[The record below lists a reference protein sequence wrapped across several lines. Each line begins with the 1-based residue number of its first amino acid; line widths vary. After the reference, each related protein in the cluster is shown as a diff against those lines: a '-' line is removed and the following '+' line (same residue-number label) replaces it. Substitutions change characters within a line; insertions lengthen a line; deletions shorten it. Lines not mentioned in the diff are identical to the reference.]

1 MAGQRTNRKSRKN
14 RREKVST
21 KNDRLIKIGL
31 VVAGIVLIYIIYR
44 IFDAVVLQ
52 NETYDLSGETY
63 YQYFYGIKEQYSG
76 NMEVLQNDDSIQLIL
91 KDNDNKVIYLDS
103 TPIYYENILG
113 KVLFAPEM
121 ELVMPDAGNY
131 KLSKFTNIIHE
142 NRTMYVKK
150 FNKDEKT
157 ALENAFLFDGNNLYF
172 FLEETTITVG
182 ETEYTVS
189 PLSYA
194 LVNYR
199 QSVEIYDYN
208 TNEYTIIQ
216 DEETL
221 TADVLATN
229 TARNY
234 TINMSVDSLTT
245 EKSNQLLLTN
255 INNLTEFSY

>member
-1 MAGQRTNRKSRKN
+1 MAQQRKSRKK
-14 RREKVST
+14 RREKVSG
-21 KNDRLIKIGL
+21 KNDRLLIIGL
-31 VVAGIVLIYIIYR
+31 VIAGIVLIYIIYR
-44 IFDAVVLQ
+44 IFAAVVLS
-52 NETYDLSGETY
+52 NETYDLSGEYY
-63 YQYFYGIKEQYSG
+63 YQYFYGIKEEYSG
-76 NMEVLQNDDSIQLIL
+76 NMEVLQDEDTIQLIL

-121 ELVMPDAGNY
+121 ELVMPDVGNY
-131 KLSKFTNIIHE
+131 KLSKFTNIIQE
-142 NRTMYVKK
+142 NRQMYMKK

-157 ALENAFLFDGNNLYF
+157 ALGNAFLFDGNNLYF
-172 FLEETTITVG
+172 FLEETVITVG
-182 ETEYTVS
+182 GTDYTVS

-194 LVNYR
+194 IVNYR

-216 DEETL
+216 DEEAL
-221 TADVLATN
+221 TADVVATN

-255 INNLTEFSY
+255 ISNLTEFSY